1 MTGVALVLR
10 MAAVFAL
17 VAVTA
22 GCSGQPQLEN
32 ASELNNG
39 GVILVGRIEL
49 VPALFPHEQVLEAP
63 LTGRFRDKVHSLFS
77 DRLYDPDESTFS
89 FYKNSTLVDL
99 GKEFYIRQPMSKT
112 LLFSGGAV
120 VIKATNHGQEDVKLP
135 GGIRYTLNPNDRAVY
150 VGTVRYHRDDYNTIT
165 KMEVVDDY
173 ARVNREFVAKYGTG
187 LKLRNVRPESVK
199 KK

>member
-1 MTGVALVLR
+1 MTRTLR
-10 MAAVFAL
+10 MTVVAAMA
-17 VAVTA
+17 VATF
-22 GCSGQPQLEN
+22 GCGSQPQLN
-32 ASELNNG
+32 RANELHSG
-39 GVILVGRIEL
+39 EVVLVGRIEL
-49 VPALFPHEQVLEAP
+49 VPPLFPHEQVLEAP
-63 LTGRFRDKVHSLFS
+63 LTGRFRDKVYSLFS
-77 DRLYDPDESTFS
+77 DRLYDPNESAFS
-89 FYKNSTLVDL
+89 FYKNSALVDL
-99 GKEFYIRQPMSKT
+99 GTEFYIRQPMSKT